1 MRILVV
7 EDDNLLGDGIRAGL
21 MQVGFTVDWVKD
33 GRAAELALAAEPY
46 ALMVLDLGLPR
57 LSGLDLLK
65 GLRARGNPLPVLILT
80 ARDTVP
86 DRVKGLDTGADD
98 YLIKPFDL
106 TELTA
111 RIRALLR
118 RSGGRATPA
127 IHHGALVLDPA
138 ARSVTLNGSPVAL
151 SPRELAI
158 LHGLLENAGRVL
170 SRERL
175 EQSLYGWNE
184 EVESNAIEVHV
195 HHLRKKLGPGLIRTV
210 RGVGYMIPREEPQN
224 ARRGA

>member
-21 MQVGFTVDWVKD
+21 MQAGFTVDWVKD
-33 GRAAELALAAEPY
+33 GRTAELALQAEPF
-46 ALMVLDLGLPR
+46 ALMVLDLGLPQ

-65 GLRARGNPLPVLILT
+65 GLRSRDNSLPVLILT
-80 ARDTVP
+80 ARDTVA
-86 DRVKGLDTGADD
+86 DRVKGLDAGADD

-106 TELTA
+106 AELAA
-111 RIRALLR
+111 RIRVLLR
-118 RSGGRATPA
+118 RSSGRATPA
-127 IHHGALVLDPA
+127 IHHGALVLDPVV
-138 ARSVTLNGSPVAL
+138 RSVTHNGSPVEL
-151 SPRELAI
+151 SPREFAI
-158 LHGLLENAGRVL
+158 LHELLENAGRVL

-184 EVESNAIEVHV
+184 EVESNAVEVHV
-195 HHLRKKLGPGLIRTV
+195 HHLRKKLGPDLIHTV
-210 RGVGYMIPREEPQN
+210 RGVGYMIPREKSKN